1 MALHRIPR
9 VACHGRRRA
18 AWPLGAILAF
28 LAACG
33 PGRAGDPGQ
42 DAGPAAAV
50 RQAPAA
56 PPAGAQPIDDGSDH
70 WAFVAPRRPALPPVG
85 ASASP
90 HPVDRFIDEAL
101 AREGLAPQPEA
112 DRATLLRRVTID
124 LVGIPPDREA
134 LEAFL
139 ADTASD
145 AYERAVDRLLDST
158 AYAERWARHWMD
170 VWRYADWH
178 GRRHVPDVWNSAPQI
193 WRWRDWIVRSL
204 ERDTGYDEMVRCM
217 LAADELHP
225 GDREAGVAT
234 GFLVRNWYALNPNDW
249 MRANVEHVGKAFLGL
264 STNCAHCHD
273 HKFDPFT
280 QEDYFRLRA
289 FFEPLGLRQ
298 DRLPGEADPGPFQEY
313 EYSALRKIQRLGTV
327 TVYDKA
333 AAAPTWL
340 YTDGDERNR
349 DTARGPVAPGV
360 PAFLARGGQPPIVPV
375 TLPPT
380 AFNPALDPALA
391 DAFRADAA
399 GAIAATARAL
409 AELPSGTDGA
419 GVAARSAAAAALGRA
434 SAQGV
439 ALEARL
445 AAERARYS
453 ERPAAE
459 ALALALEATR
469 AERAAREQGAIA
481 DRAAAEAALAAARTA
496 PADDAGRGA
505 AIAAAVKA
513 LDAAAAALEAARLA
527 AAAPPDGAYTP
538 LAKVYPAAS
547 TGRRAALAR
556 WITDRG
562 NPLAARVA
570 VNHVWMRHFHEPLVQ
585 SVFDF
590 GRAGAAPTHPQ
601 LLDWLAVEFME
612 GGWRMKALHR
622 LLVTSRAYR
631 RTSDTGA
638 EAAAALDADPANRL
652 LWRMHAGRMEAEVV
666 RDALLGLS
674 GLLDR
679 TVGGMELENGA
690 ALTTHRRSLYYCTQP
705 ESDGRSPFAAVFDC
719 ADPCDGYRRP
729 RTIIP
734 QQALALSNSE
744 LAHAAAAA
752 LAARIV
758 AGLPEGDR
766 DLPGP
771 FAAAAIRQV
780 LARPPRAG
788 ELEACLEW
796 LGPDCRGPS
805 GVSAPADPAGVPA
818 PADPAAR
825 RAGLVRVLFN
835 HPDFAAIR

>member
-1 MALHRIPR
+1 MATPKAPSA
-9 VACHGRRRA
+9 VRRP
-18 AWPLGAILAF
+18 AWA
-28 LAACG
+28 LAALLL
-33 PGRAGDPGQ
+33 
-42 DAGPAAAV
+42 AAATLSPVAPMSV
-50 RQAPAA
+50 R
-56 PPAGAQPIDDGSDH
+56 GDEVPIDDGSDH
-70 WAFVAPRRPALPPVG
+70 WAFVAPARPDLPPPG
-85 ASASP
+85 ASGSA
-90 HPVDRFIDEAL
+90 HPVDRFIDEEL
-101 AREGLAPQPEA
+101 ARAGLAPVPEA

-124 LVGIPPDREA
+124 LVGIPPDRHE

-139 ADTASD
+139 ADTAPD
-145 AYERAVDRLLDST
+145 AYERVVDRLLAST

-204 ERDTGYDEMVRCM
+204 ERDAGYDEMVRCM

-249 MRANVEHVGKAFLGL
+249 MRSNVEHVGKAFLGL

-273 HKFDPFT
+273 HKFDPLT

-298 DRLPGEADPGPFQEY
+298 DRLAGEADPGPFQEY
-313 EYSALRKIQRLGTV
+313 DYGALRKIQRLGTV
-327 TVYDKA
+327 TVYDKS

-349 DTARGPVAPGV
+349 DTARGPLAPGV
-360 PAFLARGGQPPIVPV
+360 PAFLARGRQPPIVPV
-375 TLPPT
+375 ALPPT
-380 AFNPALDPALA
+380 AFNPVLDPALA
-391 DAFRADAA
+391 AAFRADAA
-399 GAIAATARAL
+399 GAIAAAAL
-409 AELPSGTDGA
+409 ALADLPRGDDGA
-419 GVAARSAAAAALGRA
+419 AVAARSAAAAALGRA

-445 AAERARYS
+445 SAERARYS
-453 ERPAAE
+453 DRPAAE
-459 ALALALEATR
+459 AFALALEASR

-481 DRAAAEAALAAARTA
+481 DLLAAEGALAAARA
-496 PADDAGRGA
+496 KPADDAGRGA
-505 AIAAAVKA
+505 AIAAAAQA
-513 LDAAAAALEAARLA
+513 LGAAAGALEAARPA

-570 VNHVWMRHFHEPLVQ
+570 VNHVWMRHFQEPLVA

-590 GRAGAAPTHPQ
+590 GRAGAAPSHPR

-612 GGWRMKALHR
+612 GGWRMKPFHR

-631 RTSDTGA
+631 RASDAGG
-638 EAAAALDADPANRL
+638 EAALALDADPTNRL
-652 LWRMHAGRMEAEVV
+652 LWRMHVGRMEAEVV

-679 TVGGMELENGA
+679 TVGGMELENGV

-705 ESDGRSPFAAVFDC
+705 ESDGRSAFAAVFDC

-734 QQALALSNSE
+734 QQALALSNSD

-752 LAARIV
+752 LEARIV
-758 AGLPEGDR
+758 AELPEGER

-780 LARPPRAG
+780 LARPPRAF
-788 ELEACLEW
+788 EFEACLEW
-796 LGPDCRGPS
+796 LGPECRGPA
-805 GVSAPADPAGVPA
+805 GAPEPVD
-818 PADPAAR
+818 AAVR